1 MSYFSSTVGRK
12 QIVGICGLGLS
23 FFILTHMLGNLL
35 VFLGPEAYNQY
46 GHALTSNKLIY
57 IAEAGLLAL
66 IFAHIIFSVVLTIRN
81 KKARPQKYAV
91 TPTGEKKTNFAAK
104 TMIYQGVVILVFI
117 VHHLL
122 TFKFGEE
129 YEVEHGGVVMRDLY
143 RLMAEVFSNP
153 LYVVW
158 YIIAVIILWTHV
170 GHGFSSSFKSLGFNH
185 PKYTPRIDK
194 AGVVYAAIVC
204 LGFIAQPLYMF
215 MKN

>member
-1 MSYFSSTVGRK
+1 MSYFSSSIGRK

-23 FFILTHMLGNLL
+23 LFILTHMLGNML
-35 VFLGPEAYNQY
+35 VFLGPQAYNEY

-66 IFAHIIFSVVLTIRN
+66 IIGHVIYAVILTLRN
-81 KKARPQKYAV
+81 KRARSQAYAV
-91 TPTGEKKTNFAAK
+91 AATGEKKTNFAAK

-117 VHHLL
+117 VHHLI
-122 TFKFGEE
+122 TFKYGEE
-129 YEVEHGGVVMRDLY
+129 YEVEYGGVVIRDLY
-143 RLMAEVFSNP
+143 RLMAETFNNP

-158 YIIAVIILWTHV
+158 YVIAVIILWTHV

-185 PKYTPRIDK
+185 PKYTPRLDM
-194 AGVVYAAIVC
+194 AGSVYAAVVC